1 MILTIV
7 PVWFVTIDFPRIW
20 AKGLLSPEK
29 QNLVEEAEMKEMKT
43 VVKCLLGLF
52 LLLAFVAACSPQP
65 KSRSTGAYVDDK
77 VITARVEAA
86 LIGNEQTKARQISIE
101 TYRGVVQLSG
111 FVDSKQSKQVAE
123 QVTRGVKGV
132 VDVKNDLIVR

>member
-1 MILTIV
+1 
-7 PVWFVTIDFPRIW
+7 
-20 AKGLLSPEK
+20 
-29 QNLVEEAEMKEMKT
+29 MKEMKM
-43 VVKCLLGLF
+43 VARCLLGMF
-52 LLLAFVAACSPQP
+52 LLLAFVTACSPQP

-77 VITARVEAA
+77 VITARVETA

-111 FVDSKQSKQVAE
+111 FVDSKQSKEVAE